1 MSIKSIDTSLVTP
14 AESIQYLQNAV
25 APRPIALVSTVDSE
39 GNVNLSP
46 FSFYNVFSSNPPVL
60 VFSPSRRVRDTTVKH
75 TLENIEQVRECVIN
89 TVSYDIVHQSSL
101 SSTEYE
107 KGINEFQKAGLAE
120 IPSLKVQ
127 PPRVKESKV
136 SFECKVTDLIH
147 LGDGGGAGTL
157 VVCEVLMIHVD
168 ESVLNERGL
177 IDTRKIDLVGR
188 MGESWYTH
196 SNGDSLFE
204 IPKPLAT
211 KGIGVD
217 ALPNEIKLSEI
228 FSGNDLAML
237 ANVETLPEGT
247 YQKDETKHLHAKDLL
262 KESDVEGAW
271 RILTT

>member
-25 APRPIALVSTVDSE
+25 APRPIALVSTVDKE

-75 TLENIEQVRECVIN
+75 TLENIQQVRECVIN
-89 TVSYDIVHQSSL
+89 TVSFDIVHQSSL
-101 SSTEYE
+101 SSTEYG
-107 KGINEFQKAGLAE
+107 KGVNEFQKAGLSE
-120 IPSLKVQ
+120 IPSLKIQ

-168 ESVLNERGL
+168 ETVLNERGL
-177 IDTRKIDLVGR
+177 IDTKKIDLVGR

-217 ALPNEIKLSEI
+217 ALPSEIRLSEI
-228 FSGNDLAML
+228 FTGNDLAML
-237 ANVETLPEGT
+237 ANVEILPEGN
-247 YQKDETKHLHAKDLL
+247 YQSDSSAHIHAKDLL
-262 KESDVEGAW
+262 KETDVEGAW
-271 RILTT
+271 RILTN